1 MQMKILIIGPFPPP
15 VDGCSNS
22 NKVLYRNIVSRN
34 IKCATIDT
42 NTDVISGNQGSKFS
56 LEKALKFMGNYLQLY
71 KIWSCDVVY
80 FTPGQTFY
88 GILHFITKSI

>member
-56 LEKALKFMGNYLQLY
+56 LEKALKFMGNYEFRQMY
-71 KIWSCDVVY
+71 AK
-80 FTPGQTFY
+80 TFKTFRC
-88 GILHFITKSI
+88 LFSNTKNSFAIDAD